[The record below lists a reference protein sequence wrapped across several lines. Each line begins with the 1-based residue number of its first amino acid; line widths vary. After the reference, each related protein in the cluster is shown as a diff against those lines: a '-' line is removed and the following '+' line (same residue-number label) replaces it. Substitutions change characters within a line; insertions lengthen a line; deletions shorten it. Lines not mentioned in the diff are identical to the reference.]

1 MMQGIV
7 NQNCEAILSIALKNG
22 TVTQLVD
29 TVIDTG
35 FSGFLTLP
43 SDIILALGLQWEGR
57 DIATLGDGTSCTFEI
72 YLAVVIWDGQYREIY
87 VNESETF
94 PLIGM
99 RLLRGYD
106 LRIQTIE
113 GGTVAIEALPNLNNS

>member
-1 MMQGIV
+1 M
-7 NQNCEAILSIALKNG
+7 
-22 TVTQLVD
+22 
-29 TVIDTG
+29 
-35 FSGFLTLP
+35 P
-43 SDIILALGLQWEGR
+43 SDIISALGLKWEGC
-57 DIATLGDGTSCTFEI
+57 DVATLGDGTSCTFEI

-106 LRIQTIE
+106 LRIQAIE
-113 GGTVAIEALPNLNNS
+113 GGTVAIEALPNIND

>member
-7 NQNCEAILSIALKNG
+7 NQNCEAIL
-22 TVTQLVD
+22 
-29 TVIDTG
+29 
-35 FSGFLTLP
+35 P
-43 SDIILALGLQWEGR
+43 
-57 DIATLGDGTSCTFEI
+57 GTSCTFKI
-72 YLAVVIWDGQYREIY
+72 YLAVVIWDGQYCEIY

-106 LRIQTIE
+106 LRIQAIE
-113 GGTVAIEALPNLNNS
+113 GRTVAIEALI